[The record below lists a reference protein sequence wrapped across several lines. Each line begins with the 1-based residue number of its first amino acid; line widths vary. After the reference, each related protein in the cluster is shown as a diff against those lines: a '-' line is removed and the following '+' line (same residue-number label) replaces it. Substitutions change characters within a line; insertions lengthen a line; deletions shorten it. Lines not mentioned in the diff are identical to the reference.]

1 MKYFPLKTV
10 IFCLLFT
17 PILYVVTLNVYQKY
31 FNRHYLQKIENIFIG
46 DTSNLLDGRVSIEEQ
61 IAENIYTFLETDWMV
76 QYIGLDLKALVTTK
90 KGKLIYPTFINADA
104 FINSLNENNNFEI
117 IAKQNFKILNDGLT
131 VSAEI
136 NLNHGS
142 RLANFILLI
151 YFSAGLLIVLIL
163 YKVGSLKA
171 AHDTKVKKA
180 LIDDLQKEEQVHKQI
195 LENLKKE
202 RQGLFENIK
211 SLNAKYQKD
220 KKKLKINEDE
230 MFDEIL
236 SLEKQL
242 NAFIELKQ
250 EKEEEINELKST
262 ISKYE
267 RRKSS
272 KSKRNEFDF
281 TFKRFSV
288 LYKNIVMNR
297 KAISGLLSL
306 NEDQQIKAEECILLL
321 NQKPEKITIK
331 RKVFSG
337 KKHKTTCLEVLFAYN
352 GRLYF
357 KQNEKSKIEVLV
369 VGTKNTQAKD
379 MGFLH
384 NS

>member
-17 PILYVVTLNVYQKY
+17 PILYIVTLNIYQKSINTY
-31 FNRHYLQKIENIFIG
+31 YLQKIENIFIG
-46 DTSNLLDGRVSIEEQ
+46 DTSDVFDGRVSIEKQ
-61 IAENIYTFLETDWMV
+61 IAENIYTFLKTDWMIH
-76 QYIGLDLKALVTTK
+76 YIGLDLKILVTRK
-90 KGKLIYPTFINADA
+90 NGKLIYPTFINADA
-104 FINSLNENNNFEI
+104 FINNPNENDNFEI
-117 IAKQNFKILNDGLT
+117 LAKQNFKILNDGLT
-131 VSAEI
+131 VSAVV

-142 RLANFILLI
+142 RLANLILFI
-151 YFSAGLLIVLIL
+151 YFSIGLIFVLVF
-163 YKVGSLKA
+163 YKIGTSKA
-171 AHDTKVKKA
+171 AQDTKIDKS
-180 LIDDLQKEEQVHKQI
+180 LIDGLQ
-195 LENLKKE
+195 KE

-220 KKKLKINEDE
+220 KKKLKINEEDL
-230 MFDEIL
+230 FDEIL
-236 SLEKQL
+236 SLEEQL
-242 NAFIELKQ
+242 NSFIELKHR
-250 EKEEEINELKST
+250 KEEEINELKST
-262 ISKYE
+262 ISNYE

-281 TFKRFSV
+281 TLKRFGV
-288 LYKNIVMNR
+288 LYKNIKMNR
-297 KAISGLLSL
+297 KAIAGLLNL

-321 NQKPEKITIK
+321 DHKPEKITIK

-357 KQNEKSKIEVLV
+357 KQKEKNEKEILV

-379 MGFLH
+379 MGILH
-384 NS
+384 NL